1 MFRMT
6 NKNVHNDT
14 ETLFTMKQL
23 ADLAKVAKPTI
34 FRYLE
39 RENIKETTIRG
50 NTKYYNKTVHNI
62 VLEHFKQRSSN
73 DKETQNNNDTRND
86 DTTLLL
92 KELKEQYKNTVE
104 EKNKEIEYLR
114 KALDQQ
120 QQLQAQ
126 ANANYKELKEENAR
140 LLEHSEEEKPQQKSG
155 NWFSNLFKGN

>member
-1 MFRMT
+1 MFSMT
-6 NKNVHNDT
+6 NKNINNNT

-23 ADLAKVAKPTI
+23 ANLAKVAKPTI

-39 RENIKETTIRG
+39 RENIKETTIKG
-50 NTKYYNKTVHNI
+50 NTKYYNETVHNV
-62 VLEHFKQRSSN
+62 VLEHFKQRSSSN
-73 DKETQNNNDTRND
+73 MENENNNDTRND

-126 ANANYKELKEENAR
+126 ANANYKELKEENAK
-140 LLEHSEEEKPQQKSG
+140 LLEHSEEEKP
-155 NWFSNLFKGN
+155 